1 MEKTCGNCVY
11 ILYDDDGSAP
21 YCAIKDLYTDV
32 DPQDRACDAW
42 AGMANKEHLQELK
55 NSIRGY

>member
-1 MEKTCGNCVY
+1 MIKTCGNCQF

-32 DPQDRACDAW
+32 QPTDEACEAW
-42 AGMANKEHLQELK
+42 ASAVDEKHLQELK